1 MLEQKKMMPKRF
13 MWLVKIA
20 FLENRISSCHK
31 FICEYHDW
39 HALARRTKKIII
51 KIQSFIFL
59 LFYEHRRRERE
70 LERKGSLTRTC
81 TAIIIT
87 FNCTTII
94 RLLLLNNFSSWRILK
109 IHRCCSKL
117 LGS

>member
-1 MLEQKKMMPKRF
+1 M
-13 MWLVKIA
+13 
-20 FLENRISSCHK
+20 RI
-31 FICEYHDW
+31 IVINVV
-39 HALARRTKKIII
+39 LARRIKIII

-59 LFYEHRRRERE
+59 LFTSIEGEKE
-70 LERKGSLTRTC
+70 MERKGSLTRTC

-109 IHRCCSKL
+109 IHRRCPKL